1 MYLKSVVARF
11 MLFDLVDVLQKKRRL
26 FIVAA
31 CVVADF
37 WLLALCSHTL
47 AVHRSG
53 INARIHDVEISQNSP
68 VYQSDTLDISNVTA
82 GMNRAVGSAEVGML
96 RAIVAAT
103 DGVTRAENGALAV
116 GKATLHAMG
125 MVIIATLHG
134 AGDVF
139 AFMGRVA
146 AFPFIE
152 AGRGIGYA
160 FSVVTK
166 TANSNVASVI
176 QPQQNSKIP
185 VITPEQAQQVSLI
198 QSGTLNFEPVK
209 PIGTGGAC
217 DSGAGNG
224 GYPMPWCN
232 APLDSMQTVSYS
244 ADHINREC
252 TSYAYWYFTTI
263 EGHLGF
269 HVTGNANR
277 WAYTSSYPVHR
288 APAIG
293 AIAVETAGAYGH
305 VAVVQAL
312 PGQIF
317 QDKTVPAGYALVSEM
332 NYDWQGH
339 FRYSYSPLGK
349 FSAYIY
355 P

>member
-1 MYLKSVVARF
+1 

-26 FIVAA
+26 FIVAV

-53 INARIHDVEISQNSP
+53 INARIHNVEISQNTAT
-68 VYQSDTLDISNVTA
+68 YQSDTFDVSAVTT
-82 GMNRAVGSAEVGML
+82 GMNRAVGSVEVGML

-103 DGVTRAENGALAV
+103 DGVTKAENGVLTAGSVTLRAV
-116 GKATLHAMG
+116 GTA
-125 MVIIATLHG
+125 IIATLHG
-134 AGDVF
+134 VGYALV
-139 AFMGRVA
+139 FMGRVV

-152 AGRGIGYA
+152 AGHGIGYA
-160 FSVVTK
+160 FSTVTK
-166 TANSNVASVI
+166 AANNNVASVI
-176 QPQQNSKIP
+176 QPQQNTKIP
-185 VITPEQAQQVSLI
+185 IITPEQAQQVSLI
-198 QSGTLNFEPVK
+198 QSGTLNFEPAK
-209 PIGTGGAC
+209 PVGTGGVC

-224 GYPMPWCN
+224 GYPMAWCN
-232 APLDSMQTVSYS
+232 APMDSLQTVSYS

-263 EGHLGF
+263 EGHAGF

-277 WAYTSSYPVHR
+277 WAYTSNYPVHR
-288 APAIG
+288 TPAVG

-305 VAVVQAL
+305 VAIVQAL

-317 QDKTVPAGYALVSEM
+317 QGKAVPAGYALVSEM